1 MGKWL
6 AIGGAA
12 LLVVLFLMWKQLDSS
27 SATAA
32 TPPPKAQ
39 VVPPPSDPLAEAKQ
53 IVAEEH
59 AKAGIV
65 APPPAE
71 DGKPA
76 KIDPA
81 SDEFFYKFIE
91 VTPAV
96 LSREVVKC
104 YDGRADAQ
112 RLHRNQKLTL
122 EFKIKI
128 KDGEVS
134 ISNVR
139 EKANTLND
147 PALTTCFTQA
157 VQRKTWHDDSLPDWE
172 GDDQLTVSPERGLKK
187 FLQDNVDYVGEPVR
201 DGYDTAPRKAD
212 TAERGG
218 YDNAKPA
225 PTN

>member
-12 LLVVLFLMWKQLDSS
+12 LLVVLFLLWKQLDAP

-32 TPPPKAQ
+32 TPEPKAK
-39 VVPPPSDPLAEAKQ
+39 VVPPPPSDPLAAAKQ
-53 IVAEEH
+53 VAAEEH
-59 AKAGIV
+59 AKAGV
-65 APPPAE
+65 VEPAPVE
-71 DGKPA
+71 NGKPA

-81 SDEFFYKFIE
+81 GDEFFYKFIE

-104 YDGRADAQ
+104 YDGRAEAQ

-128 KDGEVS
+128 KDGEVT

-172 GDDQLTVSPERGLKK
+172 GDDQLVIRPERGLKK
-187 FLQDNVDYVGEPVR
+187 YMKSNIEYVGAE
-201 DGYDTAPRKAD
+201 APRAD
-212 TAERGG
+212 DDVIRP
-218 YDNAKPA
+218 KPGEDL
-225 PTN
+225 

>member
-32 TPPPKAQ
+32 IPEPKAK
-39 VVPPPSDPLAEAKQ
+39 VPPPQDPLAAAKQ
-53 IVAEEH
+53 VAAEER

-65 APPPAE
+65 ETKPA

-81 SDEFFYKFIE
+81 GDEFFYKFIE

-104 YDGRADAQ
+104 YDGRAEAQ

-128 KDGEVS
+128 KDGEVT

-172 GDDQLTVSPERGLKK
+172 GDDQLVIRPERGLKK
-187 FLQDNVDYVGEPVR
+187 YMKSNIEYVGAE
-201 DGYDTAPRKAD
+201 APRAD
-212 TAERGG
+212 DDVIRP
-218 YDNAKPA
+218 KPGEEL
-225 PTN
+225 

>member
-12 LLVVLFLMWKQLDSS
+12 LLVVLFLLWKQLDAS

-32 TPPPKAQ
+32 TPAPTAK

-53 IVAEEH
+53 VAAAEH

-65 APPPAE
+65 EPAPD
-71 DGKPA
+71 DGKPG

-122 EFKIKI
+122 DFKIKI
-128 KDGEVS
+128 KDGEVT

-172 GDDQLTVSPERGLKK
+172 GDDQLVIRPERGLKK
-187 FLQDNVDYVGEPVR
+187 YMKSNIDYVGAE
-201 DGYDTAPRKAD
+201 APRASD
-212 TAERGG
+212 DVIRP
-218 YDNAKPA
+218 KPGEEL
-225 PTN
+225 

>member
-1 MGKWL
+1 VGKWL

-12 LLVVLFLMWKQLDSS
+12 LLVVLFLLWKQLDPS

-32 TPPPKAQ
+32 TPPAKAA
-39 VVPPPSDPLAEAKQ
+39 VTPPPSDPLAAAKQ
-53 IVAEEH
+53 VAAVEH
-59 AKAGIV
+59 AKAGV
-65 APPPAE
+65 VEPPPAE

-81 SDEFFYKFIE
+81 GDEFFYKFIE

-128 KDGEVS
+128 KDGEVT
-134 ISNVR
+134 ISNVH

-172 GDDQLTVSPERGLKK
+172 GDDQLVIRPERGLKK
-187 FLQDNVDYVGEPVR
+187 YTKANMEYVGAE
-201 DGYDTAPRKAD
+201 APRASD
-212 TAERGG
+212 DVIRP
-218 YDNAKPA
+218 KPGEDL
-225 PTN
+225 

>member
-12 LLVVLFLMWKQLDSS
+12 LLVVLFLLWKQLDSP

-32 TPPPKAQ
+32 TPEPKAK
-39 VVPPPSDPLAEAKQ
+39 VVPPPPQDPLAAAKQ
-53 IVAEEH
+53 VVAEEH
-59 AKAGIV
+59 AKAGV
-65 APPPAE
+65 VETKPV

-122 EFKIKI
+122 DFKIKI
-128 KDGEVS
+128 KDGEVT

-172 GDDQLTVSPERGLKK
+172 GDDQLVIRPERGLKK
-187 FLQDNVDYVGEPVR
+187 YMKSNIDYVGAE
-201 DGYDTAPRKAD
+201 APRAD
-212 TAERGG
+212 DDVIRP
-218 YDNAKPA
+218 KPGEEL
-225 PTN
+225 